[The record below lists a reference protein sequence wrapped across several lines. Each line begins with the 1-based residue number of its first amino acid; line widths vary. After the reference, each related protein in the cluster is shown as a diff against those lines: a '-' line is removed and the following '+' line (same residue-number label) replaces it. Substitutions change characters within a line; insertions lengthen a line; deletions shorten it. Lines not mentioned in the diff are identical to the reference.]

1 MPDNAIV
8 PYQSHDGY
16 EVAKAALQS
25 RIFGLQGMDEAIV
38 KYQASKELGIGYV
51 AGLEYLQV
59 IQGKL
64 TITPRGMLALAL
76 KYSSIN
82 FAVDY
87 NYSQSGELESCT
99 VSGYRIIGNEKI
111 THVETFSLADAR
123 RADLV
128 KKGGNWEKYPKN
140 MLKWRAI
147 GFWLDT
153 VCPDVMFLKRTDEI
167 ATSAD
172 RLDVDGSWVP
182 LRSEDTGK
190 KNDEH
195 Y

>member
-1 MPDNAIV
+1 MVNEIELYKGV
-8 PYQSHDGY
+8 DGY
-16 EVAKAALQS
+16 DEAKIALQS

-76 KYSSIN
+76 K
-82 FAVDY
+82 FADIKYEISYDY
-87 NYSQSGELESCT
+87 NADGSVKDCT
-99 VSGYRIIGNEKI
+99 VTGHRNLKNE
-111 THVETFSLADAR
+111 TVSHAETFSMDDAR

-140 MLKWRAI
+140 MLKWRTV

-153 VCPDVMFLKRTDEI
+153 VCPDVMFLKRQDEFSDKF
-167 ATSAD
+167 T
-172 RLDVDGSWVP
+172 VM
-182 LRSEDTGK
+182 EDED
-190 KNDEH
+190 NE
-195 Y
+195 